1 MNDFK
6 FYCPV
11 CSQYIHSNPA
21 MAGNAMECPT
31 CFQPIVVPQPAASDD
46 PKCILTATRYTEK
59 KLPANGI
66 RPDVRSDRKNF
77 MAPSASTKPFS
88 VAPLAIG
95 LLVLVLG
102 VGGFLLFGQLSGSSA
117 DSGQVI
123 PAGSAPA
130 YQASPPSPAVSAA
143 SDPNVNPPLPLELSA
158 GRVGV
163 GTWNTQ
169 IAVSNLVVTSGGQVL
184 YRSDFFHSQPRGWT
198 MGPGEWV
205 AFNGVMEQ
213 LAGGTDPMAVVGEDT
228 WSHYVYKTRFA
239 KLGGA
244 QGIILLFNFK
254 TIKNYAQFN
263 IGGWDNTSNGIETV
277 ANGNRV
283 VGARVP
289 FSVKNNQW
297 YDVELDVSNNNVHCY
312 IDGQLNLSVGN

>member
-1 MNDFK
+1 
-6 FYCPV
+6 
-11 CSQYIHSNPA
+11 
-21 MAGNAMECPT
+21 
-31 CFQPIVVPQPAASDD
+31 
-46 PKCILTATRYTEK
+46 
-59 KLPANGI
+59 
-66 RPDVRSDRKNF
+66 
-77 MAPSASTKPFS
+77 
-88 VAPLAIG
+88 
-95 LLVLVLG
+95 
-102 VGGFLLFGQLSGSSA
+102 
-117 DSGQVI
+117 
-123 PAGSAPA
+123 
-130 YQASPPSPAVSAA
+130 
-143 SDPNVNPPLPLELSA
+143 
-158 GRVGV
+158 
-163 GTWNTQ
+163 
-169 IAVSNLVVTSGGQVL
+169 
-184 YRSDFFHSQPRGWT
+184 

-244 QGIILLFNFK
+244 QGGILLFNFK